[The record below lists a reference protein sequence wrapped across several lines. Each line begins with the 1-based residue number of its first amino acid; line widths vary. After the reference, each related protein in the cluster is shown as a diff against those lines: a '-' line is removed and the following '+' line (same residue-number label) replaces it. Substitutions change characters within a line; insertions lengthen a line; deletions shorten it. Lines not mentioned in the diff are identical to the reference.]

1 MSMQPPYSSQQPPYQ
16 LPPIR
21 PLPPQEERTWGML
34 CHLSA
39 LSAFVTGIGAILGPL
54 IVWLIKKDQ
63 SAFVDAQGKE
73 SVNFQLS
80 CLLYFIISGLLVLV
94 LIGIPLLIALSVFW
108 LVEVII
114 ASVAANNGTYHRYPL
129 CIRFIS

>member
-1 MSMQPPYSSQQPPYQ
+1 MSVQPPNSPKQPPYQ
-16 LPPIR
+16 PPPIQ
-21 PLPPQEERTWGML
+21 PLSPQEERTWGML

-80 CLLYFIISGLLVLV
+80 CLIYAIVSSILCFV
-94 LIGIPLLIALSVFW
+94 LIGILLLIALGVFW

-114 ASVAANNGTYHRYPL
+114 ASVAANNGNYHRYPL

>member
-16 LPPIR
+16 PPPIR
-21 PLPPQEERTWGML
+21 PLSPQEERTWGML

-114 ASVAANNGTYHRYPL
+114 ASVAANNGTYHKYPL

>member
-1 MSMQPPYSSQQPPYQ
+1 
-16 LPPIR
+16 
-21 PLPPQEERTWGML
+21 ML

-94 LIGIPLLIALSVFW
+94 LIGIPLLIAVSIFW

>member
-114 ASVAANNGTYHRYPL
+114 ASVAANNGTYHKYPL